1 MVSYAI
7 VARLDPALR
16 PLTAAAKSRNSAFL
30 FSFGRNCPEFRNFA
44 SAVSGPSVG
53 SGHATIAK
61 KTILKTSD
69 FW

>member
-7 VARLDPALR
+7 LACLDPALR

-30 FSFGRNCPEFRNFA
+30 ISFGRNCPEFHDFTA
-44 SAVSGPSVG
+44 AVSGRSAG

-61 KTILKTSD
+61 HTISETSD
-69 FW
+69 F